1 VEKYMREIYGERR
14 MEGVWGEVVP
24 LPTEGPVWKPW
35 GLCPFPEKNANY
47 MLKRLNLVHILCTF
61 VTSTF
66 QHSKLPR
73 DLFQAP
79 GAGRL
84 TPVSGRLT
92 GFPGDSREFR
102 KTWDVVNRRLD
113 KPLSNSVIG

>member
-1 VEKYMREIYGERR
+1 MREIYGERR
-14 MEGVWGEVVP
+14 MEGVWGEAVP

-66 QHSKLPR
+66 QHSKLPMR
-73 DLFQAP
+73 LLD
-79 GAGRL
+79 AGCMSQQRL
-84 TPVSGRLT
+84 QDVPRRRGPTTLCWIDMSLNDGRNERVDCVN
-92 GFPGDSREFR
+92 DS
-102 KTWDVVNRRLD
+102 VVGC
-113 KPLSNSVIG
+113 VIT